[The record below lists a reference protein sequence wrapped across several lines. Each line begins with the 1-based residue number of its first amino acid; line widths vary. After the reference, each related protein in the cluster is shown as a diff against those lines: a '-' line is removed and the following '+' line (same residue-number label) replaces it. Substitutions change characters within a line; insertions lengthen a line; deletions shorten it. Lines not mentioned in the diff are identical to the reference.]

1 MDFIH
6 GFKLSKKKASMR
18 KDHMTNIILF
28 ILIGVVAG
36 ILSGMFGIGGGVIIV
51 PALIYLCGFG
61 QLKAQGTS
69 LAILLPPVGIVAFLN
84 YYKKGD
90 VNLQAGA
97 LICIFLVVGSIFGTK
112 IAHSVP
118 LPILKKSFGILMILI
133 SLKMIFSK

>member
-1 MDFIH
+1 
-6 GFKLSKKKASMR
+6 
-18 KDHMTNIILF
+18 
-28 ILIGVVAG
+28 
-36 ILSGMFGIGGGVIIV
+36 MFGIGGGVIIV
-51 PALIYLCGFG
+51 PALIYLCGFS

-97 LICIFLVVGSIFGTK
+97 LICIFLVIGSIFGTK
-112 IAHSVP
+112 IAHNIP